1 MRARRRWSPRRP
13 SHARVASKPAQT
25 QLLRQH
31 VAPGVAALE
40 AETTVGLKA
49 LVTFDRIVASFWYS
63 LLQVRSLSLSFSRPP
78 TSLSRIAPSSVTPR
92 RCPRAQLLTPLKIGW
107 GAYGLVLYE
116 RANRCKGGSDLNEL
130 LDVFVFCFVFTLG
143 FSFIHLIIWTFG
155 FMLKFDA
162 VRDYVR
168 AKFVD
173 FDATSGLAYPVATEF
188 FDRVIMRNRQ
198 QTEHDARVKE
208 CARLRRERKLVESKL
223 TSIDEQVRLSSRAR
237 CCASC
242 LASRP
247 PALYSS
253 NNSRTST
260 KSRSTRRI

>member
-1 MRARRRWSPRRP
+1 M
-13 SHARVASKPAQT
+13 
-25 QLLRQH
+25 
-31 VAPGVAALE
+31 
-40 AETTVGLKA
+40 
-49 LVTFDRIVASFWYS
+49 
-63 LLQVRSLSLSFSRPP
+63 
-78 TSLSRIAPSSVTPR
+78 TPR